1 MGQSKGKID
10 YQKDV
15 RIIKFG
21 LISKKIIKTDEEF
34 NKILLEEVKYLNE
47 EIETI
52 TKELNEMRGRL

>member
-15 RIIKFG
+15 RIIKFN

-34 NKILLEEVKYLNE
+34 NKILLEEVKYLNN

-52 TKELNEMRGRL
+52 TKELNEMRGKI

>member
-15 RIIKFG
+15 RIIKFS

-34 NKILLEEVKYLNE
+34 NKILLEEVKYLNN

-52 TKELNEMRGRL
+52 TKELNEMRGKI

>member
-15 RIIKFG
+15 RIIKFS
-21 LISKKIIKTDEEF
+21 LISKNIIKTDEEF
-34 NKILLEEVKYLNE
+34 NKILLEEVKYLNN

-52 TKELNEMRGRL
+52 TKELNEMRGKI